1 MQAMGPLVRAL
12 WQLFNRLRGDLM
24 RKWEFVLLLRLDLG
38 ACQGLICLFVSILKL
53 EALRVEAC
61 VLLFLVLLL
70 PPRLIEAC
78 MFFLLLL
85 ILLRPVRV
93 CFIFLLLMLDPVRV

>member
-1 MQAMGPLVRAL
+1 
-12 WQLFNRLRGDLM
+12 M

-38 ACQGLICLFVSILKL
+38 ACQGLICLFVSILMLKL